1 MKRQMLLIVGL
12 IAACTLTGCMTA
24 QQLRE
29 RRIAKNH
36 ELFNAFNPDIQ
47 EKVRLGQI
55 DIGFS
60 QDMVRL
66 AWGSPD
72 RIYIRTTKDGVA
84 TVWTYTRMRTYTQT
98 ERMSIPVHIIDRTGK
113 RRIEYSSVWINRDT
127 EEEYA
132 VARVEFTQGVITAIE
147 QLKP

>member
-1 MKRQMLLIVGL
+1 MQRLMLFIVGL
-12 IAACTLTGCMTA
+12 IAAYTLTGCITA

-29 RRIAKNH
+29 RRIAQNH

-55 DIGFS
+55 DLGFS

-72 RIYIRTTKDGVA
+72 RIYIRTTSDGVA

-98 ERMSIPVHIIDRTGK
+98 ERMTIPVHVTDSTGK
-113 RRIEYSSVWINRDT
+113 TRTEYTSVWVNRDT

-132 VARVEFTQGVITAIE
+132 AARVEFTQGIITAIE

>member
-1 MKRQMLLIVGL
+1 MKRLMLFVVALT
-12 IAACTLTGCMTA
+12 AACMLTGCMTA
-24 QQLRE
+24 QHLRE

-36 ELFNAFNPDIQ
+36 ELFNTFSPDIQ

-55 DIGFS
+55 DLGFS

-66 AWGSPD
+66 AWGNPD
-72 RIYIRTTKDGVA
+72 HVYIRTTKDGVA

-98 ERMSIPVHIIDRTGK
+98 EHMSIPVHITDKTGK

-147 QLKP
+147 QLKA

>member
-1 MKRQMLLIVGL
+1 MQRLMLFVVGL
-12 IAACTLTGCMTA
+12 IAACMLTGCITA

-29 RRIAKNH
+29 QRIAKNH

-47 EKVRLGQI
+47 EKVRFGHI
-55 DIGFS
+55 DLGFS

-72 RIYIRTTKDGVA
+72 RIYIKTTSDGVA

-98 ERMSIPVHIIDRTGK
+98 ERISIPVHVTDSTGK
-113 RRIEYSSVWINRDT
+113 RRTEYSSVWINRDT

-132 VARVEFTQGVITAIE
+132 VARVEFTRGIITAIE
-147 QLKP
+147 QLMP